1 MSLKRTIHTNS
12 IFALPRNFLR
22 YSTNRAAAPPPVA
35 LTTSEVKDDST
46 HTNPTEEGSALSR
59 RFESLAED
67 ALLSSPSRATTLASE
82 DANAAAISDDL
93 KRALADRIAAAEFTS
108 QNAQAISIA
117 NLPSSASKHTR
128 DLASARPWTGTES
141 QEDAVLRMLVDANK
155 PMKTKATPQT
165 VVDLRPHN
173 TFGPKPDRASRVAG
187 ARDRSL
193 EYSISKDANLTADDK
208 AQVRAMFRDRFQPG
222 ARPIATVSALMSLA
236 DQRIED
242 ARARGQFNDIPRG
255 KPRVEDHNAQSPF
268 LDTTEYF
275 LNKIIQKQE
284 VLPPWVEKQQE
295 LLKEVNQFRTRIR
308 QDWRR
313 FVARGIATRGGT
325 LEEQCQ
331 RAEEYAAAEAR
342 RVRLDKAAKRLQN
355 GEDVPPEELVD
366 DGACPREMFR
376 DAEWEKVELKY
387 NTLAIDN
394 LNELCSSY
402 NMMAPSVAR
411 KPMFVLSRELD
422 RCFADVAP
430 QVAGEIRERA
440 RQPLGPG
447 TLRITSK
454 ARGSTLVEKL
464 GVGEH
469 HTAVVRD
476 SDKPNYG
483 FKDFWKDLFGRR
495 KEASG

>member
-1 MSLKRTIHTNS
+1 M
-12 IFALPRNFLR
+12 
-22 YSTNRAAAPPPVA
+22 
-35 LTTSEVKDDST
+35 
-46 HTNPTEEGSALSR
+46 
-59 RFESLAED
+59 
-67 ALLSSPSRATTLASE
+67 
-82 DANAAAISDDL
+82 
-93 KRALADRIAAAEFTS
+93 
-108 QNAQAISIA
+108 
-117 NLPSSASKHTR
+117 
-128 DLASARPWTGTES
+128 
-141 QEDAVLRMLVDANK
+141 DANK
-155 PMKTKATPQT
+155 PLKMKATPQT

-173 TFGPKPDRASRVAG
+173 TFGPKPDRATRVAG
-187 ARDRSL
+187 ARDKSL

-208 AQVRAMFRDRFQPG
+208 AQVRAMFRDRFQLG
-222 ARPIATVSALMSLA
+222 ARPVATVSALMSLA

-255 KPRVEDHNAQSPF
+255 KPRAEDHNARSPF

-295 LLKEVNQFRTRIR
+295 LVKAVSQFRTRIR

-313 FVARGIATRGGT
+313 FVARGIAARGGT
-325 LEEQCQ
+325 LEEQCR

-342 RVRLDKAAKRLQN
+342 QVRLDKAAKRLQN
-355 GEDVPPEELVD
+355 GEDVPPEDLADVET
-366 DGACPREMFR
+366 GPREVFR
-376 DAEWEKVELKY
+376 DAEWEKKELKY
-387 NTLAIDN
+387 NILAIEN
-394 LNELCSSY
+394 LNELCRNY

-411 KPMFVLSRELD
+411 KPMYVLSRELD

-430 QVAGEIRERA
+430 QAAEEIRERA

-447 TLRITSK
+447 TLRITTK

-469 HTAVVRD
+469 HTTIVRD

-483 FKDFWKDLFGRR
+483 FKDFWRDLFGR